1 MFTNRITEL
10 FPLNPLPG
18 QQGNAQHSP
27 QAQQVLPIATLGALY
42 QAAADR
48 AMRDYELDK
57 LFNPDYYGDH
67 GSGI

>member
-10 FPLNPLPG
+10 FPLNPPPG
-18 QQGNAQHSP
+18 QAGNAEHSP
-27 QAQQVLPIATLGALY
+27 QAQHVLPIATLGALY
-42 QAAADR
+42 QAAAAR
-48 AMRDYELDK
+48 ALRDYELDK